1 MTRTTLTVAALEQD
15 VHSGGSDAR
24 ITDSSFTKADN
35 FSPHA
40 QRNAFRRRSV
50 RQQCRL
56 FARWNP
62 PLRRSPNSNRISLDY
77 QRFLSRRAGGDAI
90 NASTY

>member
-1 MTRTTLTVAALEQD
+1 
-15 VHSGGSDAR
+15 
-24 ITDSSFTKADN
+24 
-35 FSPHA
+35 
-40 QRNAFRRRSV
+40 V

-77 QRFLSRRAGGDAI
+77 QRFLYRRAGGDAI